1 CNYSVEYFLGC
12 NKNLEN
18 CIMDGLVIENNLMR
32 RAGEGFCRQRPDKTE
47 AAHIKSWNHNNPAKN
62 YIVRNNVFQD
72 SFNMILHIS
81 SSFPNSMPKMEGNTY
96 IQTKGASFGLFG
108 QNANPRLPY
117 DENIADI
124 IRGEKI
130 GDKNAKVLF
139 SPTR

>member
-1 CNYSVEYFLGC
+1 
-12 NKNLEN
+12 
-18 CIMDGLVIENNLMR
+18 
-32 RAGEGFCRQRPDKTE
+32 E

-108 QNANPRLPY
+108 QNANLRLPY
-117 DENIADI
+117 DENIADT